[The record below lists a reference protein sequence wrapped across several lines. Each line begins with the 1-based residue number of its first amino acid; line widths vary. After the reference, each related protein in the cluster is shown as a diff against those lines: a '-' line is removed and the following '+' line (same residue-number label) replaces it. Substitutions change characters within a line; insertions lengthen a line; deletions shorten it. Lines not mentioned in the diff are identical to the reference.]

1 MVTNACGTARDLNP
15 SNEKRTREE
24 WRLLDELDYL
34 EGQHR
39 VRDQCR
45 RDGEYGRAAVLI
57 LHESGMSLEAIIGVL
72 RGEGLFEEEPIDCE
86 SILRSEGFDPLT
98 TTQGRAAEV
107 IEKMKKS

>member
-1 MVTNACGTARDLNP
+1 MTGTSQ
-15 SNEKRTREE
+15 SNERLTREE
-24 WRLLDELDYL
+24 WDNVLYLGFLESQDRL
-34 EGQHR
+34 Q
-39 VRDQCR
+39 DQCR
-45 RDGEYGRAAVLI
+45 RDGEYRRAAVLI
-57 LHESGMSLEAIIGVL
+57 LHESGMSLEAIIGAL